1 MHALGQLI
9 KGSRSSE
16 IGNDRTFRRGDNKEA
31 LNVVASDQLQQTI
44 SRVGADHGSSSDRN
58 QKRKCFQVR
67 GSEVL

>member
-1 MHALGQLI
+1 MI
-9 KGSRSSE
+9 ERSE
-16 IGNDRTFRRGDNKEA
+16 GGDNKEA